1 MLWCSSVTKTVIQRA
16 NWEQVGGQLGWAGL
30 VKGAGSCNILLKVLT
45 KTEAQG
51 CVCVHILCFIHGHA
65 GRFPPLSI
73 ICVVMVKTDTSSPVT
88 GLTITPQWLSVNYLP
103 LQQNKE
109 SSSETRIGRVGSYHH
124 PASASAS
131 PLLWHF
137 SHSEQFGFK
146 LDVYFLIIV
155 GGGELSEQLGP
166 HSAAQ
171 LFLIERKKKWQ
182 KENGPEAKLLHLMI
196 LE

>member
-1 MLWCSSVTKTVIQRA
+1 MLRCSGVTKTVIQPA

-30 VKGAGSCNILLKVLT
+30 SKRCWVILLKVLT

-88 GLTITPQWLSVNYLP
+88 SLTITPQRLSVNYLP

-109 SSSETRIGRVGSYHH
+109 SFSETRVGRVGSYHH

-166 HSAAQ
+166 HSVAQ

-182 KENGPEAKLLHLMI
+182 KENGPEARLLHLMI